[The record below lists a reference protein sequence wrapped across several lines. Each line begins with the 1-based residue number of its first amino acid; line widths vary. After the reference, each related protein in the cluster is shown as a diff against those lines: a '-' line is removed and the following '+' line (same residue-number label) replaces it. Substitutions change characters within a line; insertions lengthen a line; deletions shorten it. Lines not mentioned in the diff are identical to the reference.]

1 VVLPGPPAAR
11 GGTVELKTIC
21 CDSCPYN
28 PTCEEEND
36 FLRDIGLAD
45 DDWGEEP

>member
-1 VVLPGPPAAR
+1 MPDSLEGR
-11 GGTVELKTIC
+11 GMFREIC
-21 CDSCPYN
+21 CDSCPYS

-45 DDWGEEP
+45 DDGE